1 MCSCSYNGL
10 AVTKPMQF
18 DLAMVDRIAQEIFA
32 LLKCYLRMLEMLL
45 AEPSV
50 SSIEGSVRDFV
61 L

>member
-1 MCSCSYNGL
+1 
-10 AVTKPMQF
+10 MQF